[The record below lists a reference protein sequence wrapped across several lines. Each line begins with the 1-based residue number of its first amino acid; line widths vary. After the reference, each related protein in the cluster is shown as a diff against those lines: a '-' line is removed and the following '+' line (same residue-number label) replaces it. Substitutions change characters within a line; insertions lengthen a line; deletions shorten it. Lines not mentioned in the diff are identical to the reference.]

1 MSVSPLVWV
10 CVDIPAWGQVQR
22 STSVNLIASR
32 MPCRNDP
39 QRKSVW
45 MSALKK
51 VAFN

>member
-10 CVDIPAWGQVQR
+10 CEGIRAWGEVQR

-39 QRKSVW
+39 QRKS
-45 MSALKK
+45 M
-51 VAFN
+51 